1 MAKRRLSNFNFES
14 EGSHI
19 ALVHKDQGGPANGH
33 DYALI
38 CKSTKDIKEADLEK
52 AAEVTVTMSMVDFLC
67 KFYNLWYEDAI
78 VLAAIFGY
86 QDIEEAYSF
95 SESAEDYEEYLQE
108 KVDAVQIMKSLV
120 MDKDVA
126 EIAKAIGKLP
136 AKDYLTILKCQEVFE
151 KNYEQAV
158 EKAASYKK
166 ASVENA
172 EELAVEKSTKSP
184 SVENNKNGDDMSEFV
199 TKAVHEAAVQ
209 EAVEKAKGE
218 FQVELQ
224 KALDKVAEFEKAQ
237 KEAVEKSRKEAIAEV
252 ESDAEA
258 AEELFKSLSALNDEA
273 FAVVIKSMKAKEEK
287 LDQSDLFVKKSKT
300 VEAEKTSE
308 EDLTAK
314 LLKSQFV
321 KEGK

>member
-1 MAKRRLSNFNFES
+1 MAKRRLSNFNFET

-38 CKSTKDIKEADLEK
+38 CKATKDLKESDVEK

-86 QDIEEAYSF
+86 QDIEDAYSF
-95 SESAEDYEEYLQE
+95 TESAEDYEKYLQE

-120 MDKDVA
+120 MDKELP
-126 EIAKAIGKLP
+126 EITKAVGELS
-136 AKDYLTILKCQEVFE
+136 AKDYLTVLKCQETFE

-158 EKAASYKK
+158 QKAASYKK

-184 SVENNKNGDDMSEFV
+184 SVENNKNGDTMSEFV

-224 KALDKVAEFEKAQ
+224 KALDKVAEYEKAQ
-237 KEAVEKSRKEAIAEV
+237 KEAVEKSRKEAIAAV
-252 ESDAEA
+252 EADKVK
-258 AEELFKSLSALNDEA
+258 AEELFKSLESLSEEA
-273 FAVVIKSMKAKEEK
+273 FASVIKALGEKNKQVEE
-287 LDQSDLFVKKSKT
+287 SDLFVQKSKQME
-300 VEAEKTSE
+300 VEEPKE
-308 EDLTAK
+308 ENATAV
-314 LLKSQFV
+314 LLKQ
-321 KEGK
+321 KYAKQ